1 MKRVHQII
9 YQETISPT
17 LIALVVLSFV
27 VFTREFGRL
36 AELLI
41 QKNADPAAILQ
52 VVLYLIPSILVF
64 TIPFSFLIGTL
75 VGFSRLA
82 ADSEIIAM
90 RAGGVSVV
98 QMLWP
103 SLKLGLLVTALTAAF
118 TLSLLPNGNW
128 NLRTLRHLIRFSP
141 AETQIKPR
149 IFYEELGGLLLYVED
164 IDPEDSVWKGIFVAD
179 TTADDEKRIILAKQG
194 RSLADVE
201 GKRLQLHFEDG
212 TIYTTP
218 NETPDK
224 IQISRFGTLDIPIE
238 LPTGEPVTPKVK
250 RPRDKTIG
258 DLVVD
263 IRQGEPQQR
272 HSSQVELNRRIAL
285 PLSGIIFAVLGVSLG
300 SRSPRVG
307 RGYGFFI
314 SVVMAFIY
322 YILFATGSTL
332 SNGGV
337 LPISVGVWGANIFA
351 AVLAVFVMRRAD
363 SETTL
368 FERLMGFRWLKRT
381 GHLIKQ
387 GVRKVGKVFAR
398 FGSYLRRARRSTSN
412 ARLRLTRVIDIYL
425 IRIFFTYFGATLLIC
440 LSLVTLFT
448 FFELIDDI
456 FEHHTSYRSVLE
468 YFVLVQPHFVML
480 LVPISVLIGTLI
492 TFGTLEKSN
501 QIVALKS
508 CGVSIYQAALPVFLI
523 AAVIA
528 GFLFVMQERILP
540 YANQRQDNLRNII
553 KGNPTQT
560 SQPGRH
566 WIFGEEDRLYNYYY
580 FNSRQDRLVELMLY
594 RLNDDGGT
602 LSEMLYARTATWNR
616 ETQSWLLEDGW
627 LRGFPE
633 GSFERFEERHLPVA
647 ETPMYFDEGVRNSS
661 KMTYL
666 ELQEYVDNL
675 RQGGFEVEYLQTE
688 LYKKLSFPVV
698 SLIMALIG
706 LPFALTM
713 GKKGALY
720 GIAAGAFIGIVYW
733 GAFGVFDVLGSNGLL
748 APLLAAW
755 GPNILFSSGA
765 AVLISSTRT

>member
-1 MKRVHQII
+1 MKRVHRII

-17 LIALVVLSFV
+17 IIALVVLSFV

-41 QKNADPAAILQ
+41 QKNAEPVAILQ

-82 ADSEIIAM
+82 ADSEIVAM
-90 RAGGVSVV
+90 RAGGISVV

-128 NLRTLRHLIRFSP
+128 KLRQLRHLIRVSP
-141 AETQIKPR
+141 TATQIKPR
-149 IFYEELGGLLLYVED
+149 IFYEELAGILLYVED
-164 IDPEDSVWKGIFVAD
+164 IDPEESVWKGIFVAD
-179 TTADDEKRIILAKQG
+179 TTADDERRIILAKQG
-194 RSLADVE
+194 RALADSE
-201 GKRLQLHFEDG
+201 GRRLQLHFEGG
-212 TIYTTP
+212 TIYTTRS
-218 NETPDK
+218 ETPDK
-224 IQISRFGTLDIPIE
+224 IKISRFATLDIPIE
-238 LPTGEPVTPKVK
+238 VSTGEPVTP
-250 RPRDKTIG
+250 RATRLHDKTIEG
-258 DLVVD
+258 LVVD
-263 IRQGEPQQR
+263 IRQGKPVER

-314 SVVMAFIY
+314 SVVMAFTY
-322 YILFATGSTL
+322 YVLFATGSTL
-332 SNGGV
+332 SKGGV
-337 LPISVGVWGANIFA
+337 LPISVGVWGANIFTLCLA
-351 AVLAVFVMRRAD
+351 ILVLRRAD
-363 SETTL
+363 RETTL
-368 FERLMGFRWLKRT
+368 FEKLTGFRWLKTT
-381 GHLIKQ
+381 GDLLKH
-387 GVRKVGKVFAR
+387 GVHKVGKVFAR
-398 FGSYLRRARRSTSN
+398 LGNYLRRVRRKIPKV
-412 ARLRLTRVIDIYL
+412 RLRLTRVIDLYL
-425 IRIFFTYFGATLLIC
+425 IRVFFTYFGATLIVC

-456 FEHHTSYRSVLE
+456 FDHDTPYRIVFE

-501 QIVALKS
+501 QLMALKS

-523 AAVIA
+523 AAIIA
-528 GFLFVMQERILP
+528 GFIFVMQERILP

-566 WIFGEEDRLYNYYY
+566 WIFGEDDRLYNYNY
-580 FNSRQDRLVELMLY
+580 FNSRQDRFVELMLY
-594 RLNDDGGT
+594 RLGEDGDS
-602 LSEMLYARTATWNR
+602 LSEMLYARTATWDP
-616 ETQSWLLEDGW
+616 EAQKWLLKDGW
-627 LRGFPE
+627 VSDFSRS
-633 GSFERFEERHLPVA
+633 SFERFEERHFSVA
-647 ETPMYFDEGVRNSS
+647 ETPAYFDQGVRSSS

-666 ELQEYVDNL
+666 ELQGYVDDL
-675 RQGGFEVEYLQTE
+675 QQGGFEVEYLKTE
-688 LYKKLSFPVV
+688 LYKKLSFPLV

-713 GKKGALY
+713 GRKGALY

-733 GAFGVFDVLGSNGLL
+733 GAFGVFDVLGANGLL
-748 APLLAAW
+748 APILAAW
-755 GPNILFSSGA
+755 GPNILFASGA
-765 AVLISSTRT
+765 AVLISSAHT

>member
-41 QKNADPAAILQ
+41 QKNAEPMAILQ
-52 VVLYLIPSILVF
+52 VVIYLIPSILVF

-103 SLKLGLLVTALTAAF
+103 ALKLGLLVTALTAAF

-128 NLRTLRHLIRFSP
+128 QLRQLRHLIRVAP

-149 IFYEELGGLLLYVED
+149 VFYEELPGILLYVED
-164 IDPEDSVWKGIFVAD
+164 IDPEESVWKGIFVAD
-179 TTADDEKRIILAKQG
+179 SSAEGEKRIILAKQG
-194 RSLADVE
+194 RSLVDPD
-201 GKRLQLHFEDG
+201 GTRLQLHFEEG
-212 TIYTTP
+212 NIYS
-218 NETPDK
+218 TPDESPEK

-238 LPTGEPVTPKVK
+238 IVTGEPITPKVK
-250 RPRDKTIG
+250 RPRDKTIE
-258 DLVVD
+258 DLLVD
-263 IRQGEPQQR
+263 IRQADPAQR

-300 SRSPRVG
+300 SRSPRIG

-314 SVVMAFIY
+314 SVVMAFTY

-332 SNGGV
+332 SKGGV
-337 LPISVGVWGANIFA
+337 LPISVGVWGANIVTA
-351 AVLAVFVMRRAD
+351 GLAVFVMRRAD

-368 FERLMGFRWLKRT
+368 FEKLTAFSWLRT
-381 GHLIKQ
+381 TGDL
-387 GVRKVGKVFAR
+387 
-398 FGSYLRRARRSTSN
+398 LRRVKQRVSGAITRLGYYYRKARRRTPN
-412 ARLRLTRVIDIYL
+412 VRLRLTRVIDLYL
-425 IRIFFTYFGATLLIC
+425 IRIFLTYFGATLIVC

-456 FEHHTSYRSVLE
+456 FAHETSYQSVLE

-480 LVPISVLIGTLI
+480 LVPISVLIGTLV

-501 QIVALKS
+501 QITALKS
-508 CGVSIYQAALPVFLI
+508 CGVSIYQSALPVFLI

-528 GFLFVMQERILP
+528 GFVFVMQERVLP

-560 SQPGRH
+560 SQPGRR
-566 WIFGEEDRLYNYYY
+566 WIFGEENRLYNYNY
-580 FNSRQDRLVELMLY
+580 FNSRQNRFVELMLF
-594 RLNDDGGT
+594 RLGEDGDS
-602 LSEMLYARTATWNR
+602 LSEMFFARTATWDR
-616 ETQSWLLEDGW
+616 DDQSWLLRDGW
-627 LRGFPE
+627 VRDFSS
-633 GSFERFEERHLPVA
+633 GSFESFEQQHLSVP
-647 ETPMYFDEGVRNSS
+647 ETPAYFDEGVRSSS

-666 ELQEYVDNL
+666 ELQEYVDDL
-675 RQGGFEVEYLQTE
+675 QQGGFEVEYLKTE

-765 AVLISSTRT
+765 AVLITSTQT

>member
-17 LIALVVLSFV
+17 IIALVVLSFV

-41 QKNADPAAILQ
+41 QKNAEPAAILQ
-52 VVLYLIPSILVF
+52 VVLYLVPSILVF

-128 NLRTLRHLIRFSP
+128 KLRQLRHLIRVSP

-149 IFYEELGGLLLYVED
+149 IFYEKLAGILLYVED
-164 IDPEDSVWKGIFVAD
+164 IDPEKSIWKGIFVAD
-179 TTADDEKRIILAKQG
+179 TTVDYEKRIILAKQG
-194 RSLADVE
+194 RLLGDSE

-218 NETPDK
+218 GETPEK

-238 LPTGEPVTPKVK
+238 LPTDEPVTLKAK
-250 RPRDKTIG
+250 RSRDKTIE

-263 IRQGEPQQR
+263 IREGEPQQR
-272 HSSQVELNRRIAL
+272 HTSQVELNRRIAL

-300 SRSPRVG
+300 SRSPRIG

-314 SVVMAFIY
+314 SVVMAFTY

-337 LPISVGVWGANIFA
+337 LPISVGVWGANIYA
-351 AVLAVFVMRRAD
+351 TILALLVMRRAD
-363 SETTL
+363 SETTF
-368 FERLMGFRWLKRT
+368 FEKLAGFRWLRMT
-381 GHLIKQ
+381 GDLLWQWIH
-387 GVRKVGKVFAR
+387 KVGKIFAR
-398 FGSYLRRARRSTSN
+398 LGTYLRRLRRRTTN

-456 FEHHTSYRSVLE
+456 FAHKTPYRSVLE

-528 GFLFVMQERILP
+528 GFVFVMQERVLP
-540 YANQRQDNLRNII
+540 YANQRQDNLRNMI

-566 WIFGEEDRLYNYYY
+566 WIFGEEDRLYNYNH
-580 FNSRQDRLVELMLY
+580 FNSRQDRLVELTLY
-594 RLNDDGGT
+594 RLKEDGDT
-602 LSEMLYARTATWNR
+602 LSEMLYARTATWSR
-616 ETQSWLLEDGW
+616 ETQNWLLEDGW
-627 LRGFPE
+627 LRDFSK
-633 GSFERFEERHLPVA
+633 GSFEEFEEHLLSVA
-647 ETPMYFDEGVRNSS
+647 ETPAYFDEGVRSSS

-666 ELQEYVDNL
+666 ELQEHVDDL
-675 RQGGFEVEYLQTE
+675 QQGGFEVEYLKTE
-688 LYKKLSFPVV
+688 LYKKLSFPFV

-755 GPNILFSSGA
+755 GPNLLFASGA
-765 AVLISSTRT
+765 AVLISSAQT